1 MLPMLTREV
10 VEKHGWITEEELLDY
25 YAIGQCTPGII
36 AVNTATFVGFKEN
49 GVTGAAFSTTG
60 IVAPSYIIITLIA
73 SLLSRYMDAPVIAHA
88 LAGIRIMVSAILLNM
103 VFNLVR
109 KNVRSVFGVLLYLS
123 GVVMVFFTSVPTVVV
138 VLSAAVIG
146 IVFNSIKEAKK

>member
-109 KNVRSVFGVLLYLS
+109 KTSGPSSEYCSIWRGWLWCFSPVFPPLLS
-123 GVVMVFFTSVPTVVV
+123 S
-138 VLSAAVIG
+138 SAPR
-146 IVFNSIKEAKK
+146 